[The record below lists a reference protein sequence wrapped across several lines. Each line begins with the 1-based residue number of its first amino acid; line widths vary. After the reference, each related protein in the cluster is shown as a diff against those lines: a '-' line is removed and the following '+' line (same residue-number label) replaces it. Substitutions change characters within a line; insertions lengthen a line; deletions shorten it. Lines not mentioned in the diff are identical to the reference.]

1 MSDDWTDR
9 LAGARMQVDQQ
20 FQDKLD
26 ASEFTNQEWGLI
38 MTAVEFEMEN
48 PEDAERARL
57 VANTDKLTEI
67 IPELENIQ
75 REMGGSRRPVESAP
89 SGEGMFG
96 RLKQYIHHLRSD
108 SPDQSDD
115 ERLAA
120 AKVLVDEYASDL
132 QSYLEKRGQ
141 WEEIREV
148 AAES

>member
-38 MTAVEFEMEN
+38 MTAVEFEMVH
-48 PEDAERARL
+48 PEDPERARL

-67 IPELENIQ
+67 IPELESIQ
-75 REMGGSRRPVESAP
+75 REMGGSARPVESAP

-108 SPDQSDD
+108 SPDQSND

-120 AKVLVDEYASDL
+120 AEVLVDEYASDL
-132 QSYLEKRGQ
+132 QSYLEKRGR
-141 WEEIREV
+141 WEDIREA